1 MTVPVGIIGAG
12 RRGAAHGNAAIDSG
26 LGRVVSVCDVDLAR
40 AQALAE
46 RLAARQS
53 LPVQVYAT
61 ADELLEAGGISAVY
75 VTTPPPVHA
84 RQTIAALERGLHVVL
99 EKPIALTMD
108 EARAIGEARQRAGT
122 IVHVC
127 QQQRYAATTDVARRI
142 LEGRKVALARVHLY
156 RQRPD
161 IRGNWDRR
169 WGGGHIVEWAI
180 HPIDLCRYLIGE
192 ITSVYA
198 AYSENLPAD
207 SPDWD
212 NWDSY
217 AVTLRFANGAVGSV
231 ATTYALFP
239 GIEFSYS
246 LDIVAEGGLLR
257 WGRGLQWITPQGVE
271 TFASGPE
278 PTTTLSRVFLEAVE
292 TGDTSKIRISY
303 DDAVRT
309 LAVVLGANQSALSG
323 EAVRLG

>member
-1 MTVPVGIIGAG
+1 MTIPVGIIGAG
-12 RRGAAHGNAAIDSG
+12 RRGTAHGNAAIDSG
-26 LGRVVSVCDVDLAR
+26 LGRVVSVCDIDLAR

-46 RLAARQS
+46 RLAAKQGS
-53 LPVQVYAT
+53 PVQAYRSPE
-61 ADELLEAGGISAVY
+61 ELLDAGSIVAVY
-75 VTTPPPVHA
+75 ITTPPPAHA
-84 RQTIAALERGLHVVL
+84 AQTIAALERGLHVVL
-99 EKPIALTMD
+99 EKPIALTMED
-108 EARAIGEARQRAGT
+108 AYAIDRARQRAGT

-142 LEGRKVALARVHLY
+142 LEGRKVGLARVHLY

-192 ITSVYA
+192 VTSVYA

-239 GIEFSYS
+239 GIEFSYT

-257 WGRGLQWITPQGVE
+257 WSRGLQWITPQGIE
-271 TFASGPE
+271 TFQNGPD
-278 PTTTLSRVFLEAVE
+278 PTTTVSRVVLEAIQ

-303 DDAVRT
+303 DDAMRT
-309 LAVVLGANQSALSG
+309 LAVVLGANRSAVTG
-323 EAVRLG
+323 EVVHLD